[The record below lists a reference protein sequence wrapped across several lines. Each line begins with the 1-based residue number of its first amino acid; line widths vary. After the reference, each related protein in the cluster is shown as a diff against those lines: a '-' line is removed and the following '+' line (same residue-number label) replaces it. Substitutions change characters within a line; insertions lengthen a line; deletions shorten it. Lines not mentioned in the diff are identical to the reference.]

1 MIHPPPKKIKLNKKN
16 PTKIKKKK
24 TLQKN
29 PKYKNKKN
37 PEKQNNHMHKTLKSS
52 NLLNTE

>member
-1 MIHPPPKKIKLNKKN
+1 MIQPLPKKIKLNKKKL
-16 PTKIKKKK
+16 TKIQKK
-24 TLQKN
+24 TP
-29 PKYKNKKN
+29 PKKPQIQIQKN